1 MISFV
6 LLKTINMST
15 AFLAPESTGTKIIH
29 RTAIT
34 ERKKTTGNTKTKP
47 GVGYWRQFINFAA
60 AQERNR
66 FGWLAAAIT
75 LQGCVLAPLTLLA
88 IISNGNPFILWI
100 PCIIAFAITEVVFL
114 AAMPTRITIPVLF
127 AGIITDIMVVLA
139 CFTLF

>member
-1 MISFV
+1 
-6 LLKTINMST
+6 MST
-15 AFLAPESTGTKIIH
+15 AFLTPESTGTKIIH

-47 GVGYWRQFINFAA
+47 RRRVGFWQQFINFAA
-60 AQERNR
+60 AEERNR

-127 AGIITDIMVVLA
+127 AGIVTDIIVVLV